1 MNPFLRAQVPMG
13 SRGRH
18 VVSRAHAAAVSCG
31 SDLTGRN
38 RDDESIFSTQDLLCA
53 AGDAVIELAMAAQLF
68 DAHVVLGVELTE
80 DHARA
85 LRRTASGVAR
95 LTARALEIHARD
107 TGYDPE
113 IWFADARDETERLM
127 ADDRDALFE
136 PSARGVVDLVRMAS
150 GEIFSALAATPA
162 DRMGVPGHIARALGI
177 AVALFMIAAT
187 SDHDTDD
194 IRYF

>member
-1 MNPFLRAQVPMG
+1 MNPYLRAQVSMG
-13 SRGRH
+13 SSGRLT
-18 VVSRAHAAAVSCG
+18 VSRAHAAAVAFG
-31 SDLTGRN
+31 SDLTGHVRA
-38 RDDESIFSTQDLLCA
+38 DENIFSTQDLLCA
-53 AGDAVIELAMAAQLF
+53 AGDAVVELAMAAQLF
-68 DAHVVLGVELTE
+68 DAHVALGVELSDE
-80 DHARA
+80 HSRA
-85 LRRTASGVAR
+85 LRQTASGVAR
-95 LTARALEIHARD
+95 LALRALEVHARD

-127 ADDRDALFE
+127 ADDHDALFE
-136 PSARGVVDLVRMAS
+136 PTARGVVDLARLAS

-162 DRMGVPGHIARALGI
+162 DRMGVPGHIARALGT